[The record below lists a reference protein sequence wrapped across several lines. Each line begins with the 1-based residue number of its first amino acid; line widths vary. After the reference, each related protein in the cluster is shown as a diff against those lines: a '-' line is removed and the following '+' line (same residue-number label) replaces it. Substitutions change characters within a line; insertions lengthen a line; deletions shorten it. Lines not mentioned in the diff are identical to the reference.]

1 MAVPSALTAPA
12 ADAAA
17 FIQAARELAPQMEA
31 VRDEIERER
40 GIPPT
45 LIESMGE
52 AGLSRARC
60 NCLDARRRAAQ

>member
-17 FIQAARELAPQMEA
+17 FIQAARELAPQMGA
-31 VRDEIERER
+31 VCDEIERER
-40 GIPPT
+40 GIPPA

-52 AGLSRARC
+52 GGPVPGRMQLS
-60 NCLDARRRAAQ
+60 